1 MNIAILAAADL
12 GNMVQKTGETFGFDT
27 KIFLSQVVSFV
38 IVALVLRQFAYKPI
52 LAVLEERRQRIA
64 EGLLNAEKIK
74 QQLAEAEQRHAE
86 ILAKANAQAQKMI
99 DDARESAA
107 HVGERKQQEAIVAAE
122 QISRCAISSSRSVST
137 SFSTSP
143 SASDTGTFTISVR
156 RQALHTDGPALGAQA
171 PALADGAR
179 LQRAIRLERFLIG
192 PGTFF
197 ETAAQIGH
205 GALEVRAERILRG
218 FSLRVDRRPGAPKQ
232 HDVPKLL
239 RQLAERH
246 LRIDRERLLQA
257 REHVVD
263 EAAIALGPRHDR
275 SGGERQAVVRHD
287 ARRDRSRRP
296 RRAPGTPDTPRAA
309 S

>member
-74 QQLAEAEQRHAE
+74 QQLAEAEQRHTE

-122 QISRCAISSSRSVST
+122 QIIAKAHEA
-137 SFSTSP
+137 
-143 SASDTGTFTISVR
+143 SALEREKTMTELKRELGRLVINTTAKVTGKILTPED
-156 RQALHTDGPALGAQA
+156 QK
-171 PALADGAR
+171 R
-179 LQRAIRLERFLIG
+179 LQE
-192 PGTFF
+192 
-197 ETAAQIGH
+197 
-205 GALEVRAERILRG
+205 
-218 FSLRVDRRPGAPKQ
+218 
-232 HDVPKLL
+232 
-239 RQLAERH
+239 
-246 LRIDRERLLQA
+246 
-257 REHVVD
+257 
-263 EAAIALGPRHDR
+263 EAA
-275 SGGERQAVVRHD
+275 RQV
-287 ARRDRSRRP
+287 
-296 RRAPGTPDTPRAA
+296 A